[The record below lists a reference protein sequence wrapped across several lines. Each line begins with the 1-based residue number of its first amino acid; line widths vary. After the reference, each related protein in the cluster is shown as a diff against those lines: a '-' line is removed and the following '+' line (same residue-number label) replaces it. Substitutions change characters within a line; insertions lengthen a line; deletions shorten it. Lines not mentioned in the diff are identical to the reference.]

1 MKKLIVLI
9 FALYGFTLLAQEKDI
24 KKPEYVII
32 ANNQVITKEKLGELG
47 QQGLIK
53 GMNKGVTEEKRN
65 ELAEKFG
72 DKIGDREFVIIID
85 LLTEKEKAERQK
97 KATLDNK
104 KISAVKNRNNELKL
118 NINDTASQFT
128 VQMIDGQKINL
139 SELKGKVVLLNYW
152 ATWCAPCKKE
162 MIFLEEFHKKYSETG
177 FRVLAISTDS
187 PKSMSKVKSYI
198 RAKKHTFLVGLDP
211 NQEVA
216 KKMNAILMPTVVL
229 IDSDR
234 KVSWYHQGF
243 VPGDEK
249 EIEVQILKLLDLDH
263 TKESE
268 K

>member
-1 MKKLIVLI
+1 MKNILYFTISLLIISFLYADQKRDMMLPDMLIKLIDGEQARLSS
-9 FALYGFTLLAQEKDI
+9 LLEDG
-24 KKPEYVII
+24 PLLV
-32 ANNQVITKEKLGELG
+32 
-47 QQGLIK
+47 
-53 GMNKGVTEEKRN
+53 
-65 ELAEKFG
+65 
-72 DKIGDREFVIIID
+72 EF
-85 LLTEKEKAERQK
+85 
-97 KATLDNK
+97 
-104 KISAVKNRNNELKL
+104 
-118 NINDTASQFT
+118 
-128 VQMIDGQKINL
+128 
-139 SELKGKVVLLNYW
+139 W

-216 KKMNAILMPTVVL
+216 KKMNAMVMPTVVL

-249 EIEVQILKLLDLDH
+249 EIEAQILKLLDLDH